1 MYTLSL
7 KQEVI
12 GVNRMHFT
20 KPPPYSQKEEM
31 VQDISIYIENRHT
44 KNFQNNDNI
53 PELNFN
59 MLSFKALEKSS
70 LKMPI
75 LGESQYLKP

>member
-31 VQDISIYIENRHT
+31 VQDISIYIENIHT
-44 KNFQNNDNI
+44 KNFQNSDNI

-59 MLSFKALEKSS
+59 MLSFKA
-70 LKMPI
+70 
-75 LGESQYLKP
+75 